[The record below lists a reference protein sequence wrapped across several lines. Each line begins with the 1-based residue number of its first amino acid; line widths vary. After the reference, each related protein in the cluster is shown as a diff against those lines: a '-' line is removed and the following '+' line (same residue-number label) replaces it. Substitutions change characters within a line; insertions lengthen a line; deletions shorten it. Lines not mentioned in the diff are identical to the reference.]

1 MQFFA
6 LLNGRPTIF
15 QGLYLDGGPAAPSI
29 AFINEPTLG
38 FYRIGANGVG
48 FTTAGA
54 PSLSFFPGGEIYG
67 AQGSNR
73 ISIQATGAI
82 SLTASGTNQDVQARP
97 SGAGRFRVAQS
108 IVSPTYTNNYGL
120 TVNDQADTKNVS
132 LGVATNYAFLQ
143 SFNSTPLAINPGGNV
158 VLFGKETNSANG
170 FIQLADHTST
180 AGGIGFGADISLSR
194 SAASQLDFTVSSGA
208 PTLRFMNG
216 AVYRGYVGSNGSTT
230 VLNSQS
236 GDIQL
241 QANSGL
247 SLLIDTNQ
255 NATFS
260 GAVITMASVAAK
272 AGLRLPHGA
281 APTAPVNGDVW
292 TTTAGLF
299 VRINGATVGPL
310 T

>member
-15 QGLYLDGGPAAPSI
+15 QGLYLDGGFAAPSI

-38 FYRIGANGVG
+38 FYRVGANGVG

-73 ISIQATGAI
+73 VSIAATGAI

-158 VLFGKETNSANG
+158 VLFGKEINSANG
-170 FIQLADHTST
+170 FIQLADHTT
-180 AGGIGFGADISLSR
+180 AAGGIGFGADLSLYRQSSTNLYTTALR
-194 SAASQLDFTVSSGA
+194 FASSTAGNFYLATATNSQLVLQTNLTNALIIDTAQNVTTTATLITAASV
-208 PTLRFMNG
+208 
-216 AVYRGYVGSNGSTT
+216 VG
-230 VLNSQS
+230 Q
-236 GDIQL
+236 
-241 QANSGL
+241 
-247 SLLIDTNQ
+247 
-255 NATFS
+255 
-260 GAVITMASVAAK
+260 